1 MPDAETLAAGLHSIL
16 GENGCRDGRLSIL
29 HRTSNRCASTFARE
43 IVTCR
48 PADGTVRRFLCKY
61 AQVTG
66 SFDAAH
72 RPVAD
77 LDYEAEV
84 YRHVLRPINASH
96 VDFLRHLQRGRHQD
110 PGLFVHCLPKGSAHG
125 GAFASTLDCTA
136 SRSQR
141 EEPSRCS
148 HDFSACIRRCVLH
161 KVGAANIANPRRRGS
176 FLAGYDLQA
185 F

>member
-1 MPDAETLAAGLHSIL
+1 MGAAQQSDMGGTLPDAETLAASLHSIL

-72 RPVAD
+72 RLVAD

-84 YRHVLRPINASH
+84 YRHVLRPINASTPIFYGTYKEAATRTLACLST
-96 VDFLRHLQRGRHQD
+96 VFQKD
-110 PGLFVHCLPKGSAHG
+110 PPTAAACQHAGLHG
-125 GAFASTLDCTA
+125 FTQSTRRAFALL
-136 SRSQR
+136 
-141 EEPSRCS
+141 P
-148 HDFSACIRRCVLH
+148 
-161 KVGAANIANPRRRGS
+161 
-176 FLAGYDLQA
+176 
-185 F
+185 